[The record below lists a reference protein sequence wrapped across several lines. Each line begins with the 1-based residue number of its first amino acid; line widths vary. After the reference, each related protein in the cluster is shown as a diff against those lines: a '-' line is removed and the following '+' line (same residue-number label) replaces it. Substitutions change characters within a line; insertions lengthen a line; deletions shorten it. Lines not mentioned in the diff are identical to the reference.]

1 MFIISIQMHS
11 IYLVLLVKKLQCL
24 LANLMMPTEI
34 FIFTFKLKYVNCK
47 KVFFEN
53 KMYYQ
58 I

>member
-47 KVFFEN
+47 KVYF
-53 KMYYQ
+53 
-58 I
+58 